1 MGNISAEPPL
11 PMKCNRHIPG
21 HDPFYLQVFVL
32 LKNTTWEPVTNLRMD
47 GQFVEFDAGG
57 EHIRGWNHDP
67 ARMEWFVKNGGPA
80 EWSGS
85 SPTSRLMRFESKNGH
100 YMVSIGPKYDRNGC
114 YGNISLGI
122 VPTSPGLDFHEGF
135 KQALEAFKYVER
147 EYGTEQD

>member
-67 ARMEWFVKNGGPA
+67 DRMEWFVKNGGLA

-85 SPTSRLMRFESKNGH
+85 SPTSRLMRFKSKNGH
-100 YMVSIGPKYDRNGC
+100 YMVSIGPKSSRGKVRVRTANT
-114 YGNISLGI
+114 ISL
-122 VPTSPGLDFHEGF
+122 PAEPEASNRYSGF
-135 KQALEAFKYVER
+135 AL
-147 EYGTEQD
+147 